1 MRRFVSLGLL
11 AILAGACPA
20 AAQRATGPNAAGHFV
35 PATAYF
41 NDFGPGTDGTLNCST
56 TTTLTRVQFWS
67 DATLASGCDL
77 QPKTFAI
84 YVNGTLTI
92 QSGGKISAN
101 GPAGPSGTGASTCTA
116 TAVHTYGPGYLGGY
130 NFTLNNPGAP
140 SALGGLGN
148 LVMLGGNGGAGGTG
162 SNASGFAGGGSAF
175 SYKSGSNNLAA
186 FSMDFLV
193 RGFALTPGGGTSA
206 LSYPMGGGG
215 GGEGGTGSGGA
226 GPTGGCGGD
235 VIGIIAR
242 KVVINAG
249 GRIESIG
256 GNGAAASN
264 ANAGGGGG
272 AGGGAVIIKTLDYT
286 NNGTIDLSGGAGG
299 LGNGTGLVGV
309 SGSAGAAYV
318 FTPAAP

>member
-1 MRRFVSLGLL
+1 MRRFFSLGLL
-11 AILAGACPA
+11 AVLASACPA

-41 NDFGPGTDGTLNCST
+41 NDFGPGTDGNLNCST
-56 TTTLTRVQFWS
+56 TTTLARVQFWT
-67 DATLASGCDL
+67 DATIASGCDL

-101 GPAGPSGTGASTCTA
+101 GANGASGTGASTCAVTA
-116 TAVHTYGPGYLGGY
+116 AHSYGPGYTGGY
-130 NFTLNNPGAP
+130 NLTLNNAGAP
-140 SALGGLGN
+140 TALAGLGN

-162 SNASGFAGGGSAF
+162 SNAGGFAGGGTSF
-175 SYKSGSNNLAA
+175 SYKSGSSNVAA

-206 LSYPMGGGG
+206 LSYPTGGGG
-215 GGEGGTGSGGA
+215 GGEGGTGSGGV

-256 GNGAAASN
+256 GNGAAARPAAAPSSSRRSTTPTT
-264 ANAGGGGG
+264 APSIYPG
-272 AGGGAVIIKTLDYT
+272 AP
-286 NNGTIDLSGGAGG
+286 GG
-299 LGNGTGLVGV
+299 LETVR
-309 SGSAGAAYV
+309 AW
-318 FTPAAP
+318 